1 MFYTQNSK
9 YIPNTIWSQDS
20 QLLATENQQDFDFD
34 TENQHPTPLWS
45 LAFSIKTWRESHVP
59 QVSLIKNRHL
69 FEN

>member
-34 TENQHPTPLWS
+34 TENQHPATPLW
-45 LAFSIKTWRESHVP
+45 AW
-59 QVSLIKNRHL
+59 L
-69 FEN
+69 FR

>member
-34 TENQHPTPLWS
+34 TENQHPTPLW
-45 LAFSIKTWRESHVP
+45 AW
-59 QVSLIKNRHL
+59 L
-69 FEN
+69 FR